1 MREALAMPF
10 ETESHIQN
18 NDDRARA
25 QPRDNSYDDCD
36 DSAELVR
43 MAMRDVLDAELEK
56 VASASERRQRTAA
69 FLGKLQRHHD
79 ELGREARDAATPAP
93 LHFGMLIETRALAT
107 SDDVRRGKRWA
118 RGRILACHRDGTV
131 DVASLKSGRQAY
143 SVPRRDVRVPGEP
156 ERKSVGAT
164 LAERWTQDILPL
176 KKEWG
181 RINRAVKT
189 PQRPKFDARAS
200 TSESGKR
207 KKKKS
212 AVVARRARPAT
223 RADAKARKTKENDAA
238 DSEAAA
244 GIGRKFSA
252 VGRTA
257 VAAAR
262 LKVLRARNR
271 VAQCQKNVVERI
283 MRDEDAMALLK
294 RDVKACEAAY
304 AAAATHKD
312 RNHAFD
318 AVTARVNA
326 LRLLKAAVIE
336 GCAAWRLACVDLASA
351 TGEDASKNDVARRP
365 FLWNGTNYLLSMIT
379 SLDFLATSA
388 ALAEWYGP
396 KFSLRRNPFMLAVA
410 LDDRPPTPRS
420 AVEEFIIGGEKVLK
434 VNPAKAKQ
442 REHDQDALDDAWA
455 TIKNGPAYLP
465 ACDSDQFFRVRN
477 AERVLIDEENV
488 NSHRVREAYL
498 KNA

>member
-1 MREALAMPF
+1 MDARHLTPKKSGGASIELSRRAASKQSLTLELP
-10 ETESHIQN
+10 
-18 NDDRARA
+18 RARA
-25 QPRDNSYDDCD
+25 ER
-36 DSAELVR
+36 
-43 MAMRDVLDAELEK
+43 
-56 VASASERRQRTAA
+56 ERRKARSL
-69 FLGKLQRHHD
+69 LG
-79 ELGREARDAATPAP
+79 
-93 LHFGMLIETRALAT
+93 
-107 SDDVRRGKRWA
+107 
-118 RGRILACHRDGTV
+118 
-131 DVASLKSGRQAY
+131 
-143 SVPRRDVRVPGEP
+143 
-156 ERKSVGAT
+156 
-164 LAERWTQDILPL
+164 
-176 KKEWG
+176 
-181 RINRAVKT
+181 
-189 PQRPKFDARAS
+189 
-200 TSESGKR
+200 
-207 KKKKS
+207 
-212 AVVARRARPAT
+212 ARPAT
-223 RADAKARKTKENDAA
+223 RADAKAWKTKKNDAA

-271 VAQCQKNVVERI
+271 VAQCQKTLSRESCVTRTPWLCLS
-283 MRDEDAMALLK
+283 ATSK
-294 RDVKACEAAY
+294 RAKQHTQRLPLTKI
-304 AAAATHKD
+304 ATTLSTPS
-312 RNHAFD
+312 R
-318 AVTARVNA
+318 ARVNA